1 VTAPAIV
8 VDHLSKRFRLP
19 TERRNSLK
27 ERVLRGGG
35 TYREFW
41 ALQDVSLEVQ
51 PATTFGLIGHNGSG
65 KSTLL
70 KVLAGILRPTSGAV
84 TVDGRVSA
92 LLELGAG
99 FHPELTGRDNILLNG
114 SILGLS
120 QKQILA
126 AMDRII
132 EFSGIGEFIDAPVK
146 VYSSGMYVR
155 LGFSIAVNLDPEVL
169 IIDEVIAVGDEEFQR
184 KCFDHLYQ
192 LKRRGCTIV
201 FVSHSMPLVTSLC
214 DEAAWI
220 DHGRVRHLGNPIEVA
235 DAYLSAVNALE
246 RQAAGTA
253 EQDDGSKGRRGSG
266 AVAVRGL
273 EILGSDGQQT
283 IVTTPHEAIT
293 LRIRLGASEMV
304 TGVGLK
310 LQLET
315 EGGIVV
321 GSPTQRFTEM
331 VLEPGEE
338 VVIDYAIPAVSLQ
351 PGTYAVSVTVADPS
365 MAHVFDDRDRSFL
378 LHVRGGGS
386 SGEGGLVDLG
396 GHWSGGSASRK
407 GAGA

>member
-1 VTAPAIV
+1 VTEPAIV
-8 VDHLSKRFRLP
+8 VDTLSKRFRLP

-41 ALQDVSLEVQ
+41 ALRDVSLEI
-51 PATTFGLIGHNGSG
+51 PRASTFGLVGHNGSG

-70 KVLAGILRPTSGAV
+70 KVLAGIHRPTSGTV
-84 TVDGRVSA
+84 RVDGRVSA

-114 SILGLS
+114 SILGLT

-126 AMDRII
+126 AMDRIV
-132 EFSGIGEFIDAPVK
+132 EFSGIGDFIDAPVK

-201 FVSHSMPLVTSLC
+201 FVSHSMPLVTTLC
-214 DEAAWI
+214 DQAVWI

-235 DAYLSAVNALE
+235 DAYLSEVNALE
-246 RQAAGTA
+246 RQAGGA
-253 EQDDGSKGRRGSG
+253 EPVAGSKGRRGSG
-266 AVAVRGL
+266 TVALRGL
-273 EILGSDGQQT
+273 EFLGADGQPT
-283 IVTTPHEAIT
+283 VVTTPGESVT
-293 LRIRLGASEMV
+293 LRTRLAAAERVQGVGVRLG
-304 TGVGLK
+304 
-310 LQLET
+310 LET

-321 GSPTQRFTEM
+321 GAPTQRFPGL
-331 VLEPGEE
+331 VLEPGQEA
-338 VVIDYAIPAVSLQ
+338 VVDYVVPSVMLQ
-351 PGTYAVSVTVADPS
+351 PGTYTVSVTVADPS
-365 MAHVFDDRDRSFL
+365 MSHVFDDRDRSFL
-378 LHVRGGGS
+378 LHVRGGGTS
-386 SGEGGLVDLG
+386 VDGGLVDLG
-396 GHWSGGSASRK
+396 GRWTASPATH
-407 GAGA
+407 GAGT